1 VCFAI
6 TLFVIRVP
14 IRTIFIFF
22 VIGIP
27 VVILWFFADE
37 RSKKQRVFA
46 KIKSKQGN
54 INRQLVRQRPYVVQW
69 NAKTSKF
76 LEDKDAAAII
86 TFIIIIIVIESVV
99 IFEIGQTE
107 LFFTLV
113 Q

>member
-1 VCFAI
+1 MCFAI

-69 NAKTSKF
+69 NTKTSKF
-76 LEDKDAAAII
+76 LEDKDRSGDRNIHRNHNCDDRI
-86 TFIIIIIVIESVV
+86 SCNF
-99 IFEIGQTE
+99 
-107 LFFTLV
+107 
-113 Q
+113 